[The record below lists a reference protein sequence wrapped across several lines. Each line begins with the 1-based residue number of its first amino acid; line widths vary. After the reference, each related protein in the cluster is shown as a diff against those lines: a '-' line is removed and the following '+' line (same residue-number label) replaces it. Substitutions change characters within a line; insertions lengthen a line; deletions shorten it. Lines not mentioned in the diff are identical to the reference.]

1 MPTEIKDKVKSFFR
15 KNYKTK
21 NVSQMAT
28 ELSGKQK
35 GNPLNTNVKSL
46 ITRFKDFLIEKN
58 IIKKKDLVKGYG
70 GLNLENHTTKSFF
83 YV

>member
-1 MPTEIKDKVKSFFR
+1 
-15 KNYKTK
+15 
-21 NVSQMAT
+21 MAT

-46 ITRFKDFLIEKN
+46 ITRFKDFLSEKN

-70 GLNLENHTTKSFF
+70 GSKFGKPLHQKLFHYMISKFII
-83 YV
+83 